1 MASKE
6 TSLNAGDRC
15 LVYGAQAVGCI
26 AGVLS
31 IAMGVYNCVTFSAN
45 CFVAGIILGVFGF
58 LLVVFEAPYCCL
70 MFECTDKVYD
80 FSQRFPPFLKA
91 VIYIIAAI
99 IPLILCVSSIS
110 MWFACGLLAACGILY
125 GVRALRKKI
134 DSSGDSGDGAAA
146 ANRDTEMSDSRTSL
160 VNKN

>member
-91 VIYIIAAI
+91 VIYII
-99 IPLILCVSSIS
+99 
-110 MWFACGLLAACGILY
+110 
-125 GVRALRKKI
+125 